1 MSEEAPS
8 LEELRLLRVV
18 DLKKYLVEF
27 QLSTSGNK
35 PDLVQ
40 RLFDHYQEEQKKK
53 EATGGSE
60 TTVDEPQVVFLS
72 NFKWNVYLL
81 LQRRLE
87 NNSDHMNIRDQWFWN
102 CDFWQS
108 FSSSFNNIECEKPIF
123 WF

>member
-40 RLFDHYQEEQKKK
+40 RLFDHYQEQKKNK
-53 EATGGSE
+53 TTGGGG
-60 TTVDEPQVVFLS
+60 TTVDEPQVL
-72 NFKWNVYLL
+72 
-81 LQRRLE
+81 
-87 NNSDHMNIRDQWFWN
+87 
-102 CDFWQS
+102 
-108 FSSSFNNIECEKPIF
+108 
-123 WF
+123 